1 MSIYQTAVKRPI
13 TTILIFLG
21 IAIFGLFSLTRL
33 SIDLYPDIETNSI
46 MVMTTYSGASAE
58 DIETNVTR
66 PLENMLNG
74 VSDLKHITSQ
84 SKENISII
92 CFLNKALVIAVLRV
106 VNKLKEY
113 IFKRGIS
120 LYFVHCAG
128 FNQLAALNDCD
139 FVAELF
145 CNLKHMG

>member
-92 CFLNKALVIAVLRV
+92 TMTF
-106 VNKLKEY
+106 E
-113 IFKRGIS
+113 
-120 LYFVHCAG
+120 
-128 FNQLAALNDCD
+128 
-139 FVAELF
+139 
-145 CNLKHMG
+145 